1 MPTRSRSLRLLI
13 AFLISALP
21 LLAQA
26 PTETITIDASAPSHP
41 FPHYWE
47 QMFGSGRAV
56 LSLRDA
62 YRRDLRTVRQITGF
76 QYVRFHAVLDD
87 EVGVYDEEKQ
97 GKPVYNFSYV
107 DQIYDGLLANSAKPF
122 VELSFMP
129 NKLAAR
135 KDLQSFWYHPNVA
148 PPKDYTKWDDL
159 ITQFIKH
166 LVDRYGID
174 EVANWYFEVW
184 NEPNIAFWT
193 GTPKQESYFELYDHT
208 ARDIKAVSSRLRVGG
223 PATAQAA
230 WVPAMIQHAA
240 QKNIPLDFVSTHIY
254 GNDKASDVFHSK
266 ETIPRDQMVCR
277 AVKMAHEQI
286 KASPKPDL
294 PLIVSEF
301 NAAYDNQVEVT
312 DSIYMAPWIANT
324 ISQCDGLAQ
333 MMSYWTFSDVFE
345 EQGIVK
351 QPFYGGFGL
360 IASGG
365 IPKPSFY
372 AFQVLHKLG
381 DQRLTNSDPD
391 VLVTRTSEGYLAVA
405 VWNLANPGSTGAPKT
420 VKLEFKGVKPN
431 ARIGV
436 SRVDEQH
443 GNTPALYEKLG
454 SPRYPTEDQVRELR
468 EDSRL
473 PDPQYDELSE
483 GSYTLQLP
491 VNGLAVIQ
499 VR

>member
-1 MPTRSRSLRLLI
+1 
-13 AFLISALP
+13 
-21 LLAQA
+21 
-26 PTETITIDASAPSHP
+26 
-41 FPHYWE
+41 
-47 QMFGSGRAV
+47 MFGSGRAV

-87 EVGVYDEEKQ
+87 EVGVYDEDKQ

-107 DQIYDGLLANSAKPF
+107 DQIYDGLLANNVKPF

-129 NKLAAR
+129 YKLAAR
-135 KDLQSFWYHPNVA
+135 QDLQSFWYHPNVA
-148 PPKDYTKWDDL
+148 PPKDYDKWDGL

-184 NEPNIAFWT
+184 NEPNIDFWT
-193 GTPKQESYFELYDHT
+193 GTPKQESYFDLYDHT
-208 ARDIKAVSSRLRVGG
+208 ARDIKAVSPRLRVGG

-277 AVKMAHEQI
+277 AVKLAQQEIQ
-286 KASPKPDL
+286 ASPKPDL

-301 NAAYDNQVEVT
+301 NAAYDNEVAVT
-312 DSIYMAPWIANT
+312 DSIYMGPWIATT

-345 EQGIVK
+345 EQGVVK

-360 IASGG
+360 IAGGG

-381 DQRLTNSDPD
+381 DQRLTNSNRD
-391 VLVTRTSEGYLAVA
+391 VLVTKTSEGYLAVA

-420 VKLEFKGVKPN
+420 VKLEFKGVKPD

-436 SRVDEQH
+436 SWVDEQH

-473 PDPQYDELSE
+473 PDPQYDELRE
-483 GSYTLQLP
+483 GIYTLQLP